1 MVDETLPVSNEP
13 IDRLAEKVQSLVGV
27 LERTRSEL
35 ARTAEDNIRLSRE
48 IDELREKLV
57 ASEDQSSQA
66 VSLQAERDRIRV
78 RVTEMLDQL
87 ESLSL

>member
-1 MVDETLPVSNEP
+1 MVDETLPGSSEP

>member
-1 MVDETLPVSNEP
+1 MVDETLPVSSEP

-35 ARTAEDNIRLSRE
+35 ARPAEDTIRLSRE

-57 ASEDQSSQA
+57 ASEDQSAQA
-66 VSLQAERDRIRV
+66 GSLQAERDRIRV

-87 ESLSL
+87 ENLSL

>member
-1 MVDETLPVSNEP
+1 MDQTSPVSNEP

-27 LERTRSEL
+27 LERARSEL
-35 ARTAEDNIRLSRE
+35 ARTAEDNVRLSRE

-57 ASEDQSSQA
+57 ASEDQSAQA
-66 VSLQAERDRIRV
+66 LTLQAERDRIRV

>member
-1 MVDETLPVSNEP
+1 MVDETLPVSSEP

-27 LERTRSEL
+27 LEHTRSEL
-35 ARTAEDNIRLSRE
+35 ARTAEDTIRLSRA

-57 ASEDQSSQA
+57 ASADQSAQA

>member
-1 MVDETLPVSNEP
+1 MVDETLPVSSEP

-35 ARTAEDNIRLSRE
+35 ARTAEDNIRLSLE

-57 ASEDQSSQA
+57 ASEDQSAQA

-87 ESLSL
+87 ENLSL